1 MRDVFERMA
10 WDMAFA
16 KKSVRT
22 QKIYL
27 SDAKAFAAFHGRSPE
42 EMGQPE
48 VMVWVE
54 HLVERQV
61 SPSRLRQHLAALT
74 FLYRKTPLPGLWRGH
89 GADQRENPRPACAS
103 WRMRCLTS
111 SKRIHRSKRLGTRP
125 ASCWPPGWRP
135 PQKAEGN
142 APFRRTPLSKITP
155 TALEGAKD

>member
-42 EMGQPE
+42 GMGQPE
-48 VMVWVE
+48 VRVWVE

-61 SPSRLRQHLAALT
+61 SPSRLRQHLAAMT
-74 FLYRKTPLPGLWRGH
+74 FLYRKTLGMPQAVSFFSWPNDPEPLPVVLSPAEVARLLAAMPRLPTGCCSARCMRPGC
-89 GADQRENPRPACAS
+89 GSSRPA
-103 WRMRCLTS
+103 
-111 SKRIHRSKRLGTRP
+111 
-125 ASCWPPGWRP
+125 GWW
-135 PQKAEGN
+135 
-142 APFRRTPLSKITP
+142 
-155 TALEGAKD
+155 